1 MPSLEE
7 YFKKNRHSA
16 KYLIGD
22 RVQGKWNKIPF
33 VGTVL
38 VENVVSELEGPRL
51 MVYVDLPIKYNHV
64 WHYVIKLSPKDAK
77 YFK

>member
-1 MPSLEE
+1 MTQEE
-7 YFKKNRHSA
+7 YFKQNRHVA
-16 KYLIGD
+16 KYLIGE

-38 VENVVSELEGPRL
+38 VENLVSEVEGPRL
-51 MVYVDLPIKYNHV
+51 MVYVDLPIKYKND
-64 WHYVIKLSPKDAK
+64 WHYVIKLNPKDAK